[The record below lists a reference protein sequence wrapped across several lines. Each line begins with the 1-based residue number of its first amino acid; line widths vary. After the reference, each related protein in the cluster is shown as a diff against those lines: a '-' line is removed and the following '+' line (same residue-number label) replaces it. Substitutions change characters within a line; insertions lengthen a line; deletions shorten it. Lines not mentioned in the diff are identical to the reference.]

1 MENAKVNEIENL
13 VQNAAGVVNQVLKD
27 AVMPVVNQV
36 VPAMNEAL
44 KEVNVDN
51 IKTTE
56 EKNKTTETT
65 ETTEKPVVKLE
76 NVTLEHSS
84 VDEELPPS
92 PPVIVPSASLEVV
105 AASLLDPVFENA
117 LEQVK
122 ARIGVSEVTAQSL
135 VLVVKYAMEVVELV
149 DLKGSEQRE
158 LALRLVRRVVKDAP
172 ISDEKEKLCLDMI
185 DSGAVGQTIDLVI
198 DATNGHVNVNQVARV
213 AENCCFTFLS
223 SRKRKHRVKK

>member
-1 MENAKVNEIENL
+1 MANAKVNEVENL
-13 VQNAAGVVNQVLKD
+13 VQNAAGVVNQVLRD

-65 ETTEKPVVKLE
+65 EKPVVKLE

-92 PPVIVPSASLEVV
+92 PPVSVPSASLEVV
-105 AASLLDPVFENA
+105 AASLLDPVFEHA
-117 LEQVK
+117 LEKVK
-122 ARIGVSEVTAQSL
+122 ARIGVSEVSAQSL

-158 LALRLVRRVVKDAP
+158 LALRLVRRVVQDAP

>member
-1 MENAKVNEIENL
+1 MANAKVNEVENL
-13 VQNAAGVVNQVLKD
+13 VQNAAGVVNQVLRD

-36 VPAMNEAL
+36 VPAVNEAL
-44 KEVNVDN
+44 KEVNVDDV
-51 IKTTE
+51 K
-56 EKNKTTETT
+56 KNKESTET
-65 ETTEKPVVKLE
+65 PVVKLE
-76 NVTLEHSS
+76 NVTLEQSN

-92 PPVIVPSASLEVV
+92 PHVSVPSAPVELV
-105 AASLLDPVFENA
+105 AASLLDPVFEHA

-122 ARIGVSEVTAQSL
+122 SRIGVSEVSAQSL

-158 LALRLVRRVVKDAP
+158 LALRLVRRVVQDAP

>member
-1 MENAKVNEIENL
+1 MANAKVNEVENL
-13 VQNAAGVVNQVLKD
+13 VQNAAGVVNQVLRD

-36 VPAMNEAL
+36 VPAVNEAL
-44 KEVNVDN
+44 KEVNVDDVKKN
-51 IKTTE
+51 E
-56 EKNKTTETT
+56 ESTET
-65 ETTEKPVVKLE
+65 PVVKLE
-76 NVTLEHSS
+76 NVTLEQSNI
-84 VDEELPPS
+84 DEEPPVS
-92 PPVIVPSASLEVV
+92 PPVSVPSASLEVV

-117 LEQVK
+117 LKKVK
-122 ARIGVSEVTAQSL
+122 ARIGVSEVNAQSL

-158 LALRLVRRVVKDAP
+158 LALRLVRRVVQDAP

-198 DATNGHVNVNQVARV
+198 DATNGHVNVNQVARI

>member
-1 MENAKVNEIENL
+1 MANAKVNEIENL

-65 ETTEKPVVKLE
+65 EKSVVKLE

>member
-1 MENAKVNEIENL
+1 MANAKVNEIENL

-65 ETTEKPVVKLE
+65 EKSVVKLE

-92 PPVIVPSASLEVV
+92 PPVSVPSASLEVV
-105 AASLLDPVFENA
+105 AASLLDPVFEHA
-117 LEQVK
+117 LEKVK
-122 ARIGVSEVTAQSL
+122 ARIGVSEVSAQSL